1 MECQSEEILHMPD
14 LLFSKHCEE
23 KYEVNKG
30 VYNTIDRWFYNQ
42 GLNQITERRKTI
54 LSFFQYISLSE
65 NQGKKV
71 KFGPGGLTTR
81 LVCFW
86 EQQIQPFNHKA
97 M

>member
-1 MECQSEEILHMPD
+1 MEFQSEEIMHMPD
-14 LLFSKHCEE
+14 LLFLKLCEE
-23 KYEVNKG
+23 KFEINKG
-30 VYNTIDRWFYNQ
+30 VYNTIDRWFYKQ
-42 GLNQITERRKTI
+42 GLSQIIERRKTI

-81 LVCFW
+81 LSSFW
-86 EQQIQPFNHKA
+86 EQKIQPFNHKA